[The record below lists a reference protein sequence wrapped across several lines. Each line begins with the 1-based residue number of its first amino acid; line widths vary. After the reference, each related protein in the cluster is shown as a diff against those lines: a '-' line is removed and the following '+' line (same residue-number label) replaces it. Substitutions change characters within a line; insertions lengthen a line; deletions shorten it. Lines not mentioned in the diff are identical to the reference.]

1 MAYSILCEQ
10 KVYLNSIVAQ
20 FLVTEVKGCLFW
32 FNVDEHTNVNLTSFY
47 HGVQEYEPYTCNGS
61 VDIKGNPASKKHTGK
76 WRACYSILGNQT
88 LVPIFFPQS
97 AVPPTNLCYL
107 FMYSCLENF
116 ADALSSSDFF
126 FLCESLF
133 LEGGEFCG
141 SLAYYGVGTNLVSYL
156 TKVRKQSNVTAASNI
171 ASWQGTCYLT
181 PLLGAF
187 LADSYWGRHRTIVVS
202 LTIFTIVTLDRHS
215 TLFFVKS
222 ASAC

>member
-1 MAYSILCEQ
+1 MDQ
-10 KVYLNSIVAQ
+10 
-20 FLVTEVKGCLFW
+20 
-32 FNVDEHTNVNLTSFY
+32 HTNVNLTSSY

-61 VDIKGNPASKKHTGK
+61 VDIKGNLASKKHTGK

-97 AVPPTNLCYL
+97 TMRATFVTSPCIPVLKIL
-107 FMYSCLENF
+107 PMPF
-116 ADALSSSDFF
+116 LSLIFF
-126 FLCESLF
+126 FFFCESLF

-156 TKVRKQSNVTAASNI
+156 TKVRKQSNVAAASNI

-187 LADSYWGRHRTIVVS
+187 LADSYWGRHRTIVISV
-202 LTIFTIVTLDRHS
+202 TIFTIVTLDRHS
-215 TLFFVKS
+215 TLCSFFAKS
-222 ASAC
+222 ASACSVHISSTITSAYQCPRFVFVCREWFY